1 MSTTN
6 TLLVIWL
13 AAAWLMTAGWA
24 WQRRRNN
31 AGIVDVLWSTG
42 VGGSAVLAALIGP
55 GAGATRVAMAVLGG
69 AWGLRLALHLWRR
82 VSGEEEDG
90 RYRALREHWH
100 GSQLKFFGFFQFQAF
115 LVGLFALPFLA
126 VAANPVTSLA
136 SIVFAIALW
145 LVSVGGES
153 LADRQLAAF
162 RADPANKGKT
172 CRAGLWRYSRHPN
185 YFFEWLHWFVYVV
198 LAIGSPLWWLA
209 WSGPVVMFLFLR
221 FVSGVP
227 YTETQALRSRGD
239 AYRRYQQDTPM
250 FFPWF
255 PKHES
260 DNA

>member
-13 AAAWLMTAGWA
+13 ASAWLMTAGWA
-24 WQRRRNN
+24 WQRRKTN

-42 VGGSAVLAALIGP
+42 VGGAAVLAAFIGS
-55 GAGATRVAMAVLGG
+55 GAVLSRVVMAGLGG
-69 AWGLRLALHLWRR
+69 LWGLRLALHLWRR
-82 VSGEEEDG
+82 VAGEAEDG

-100 GSQLKFFGFFQFQAF
+100 GSQAKFFGFFQFQAF
-115 LVGLFALPFLA
+115 LIGLFAVPFIA
-126 VAANPVTSLA
+126 VAANPLISVPA
-136 SIVFAIALW
+136 IVAAIVVW
-145 LVSVGGES
+145 LISVGGES

-162 RADPANKGKT
+162 RADPSNRGKT

-185 YFFEWLHWFVYVV
+185 YFFEWLHWFAYVL
-198 LAIGSPLWWLA
+198 LALGSPLWWLA

-227 YTETQALRSRGD
+227 YTETQALRSRGE
-239 AYRRYQQDTPM
+239 AYRRYQRDTPM

>member
-6 TLLVIWL
+6 TLLIIWL

-24 WQRRRNN
+24 WQRRQHN
-31 AGIVDVLWSTG
+31 AGIVDVLWSVA
-42 VGGSAVLAALIGP
+42 VGGAAVLAALIGS
-55 GAGATRVAMAVLGG
+55 GAPVARFVMAVLGG
-69 AWGLRLALHLWRR
+69 LWAFRLALHLWRR
-82 VSGEEEDG
+82 VAGEEEDG

-115 LVGLFALPFLA
+115 LVGLFAVPFIA
-126 VAANPVTSLA
+126 VAANP
-136 SIVFAIALW
+136 IVSTMGLVVAIAIW
-145 LVSVGGES
+145 LISVGGES

-172 CRAGLWRYSRHPN
+172 CRDGLWRYSRHPN
-185 YFFEWLHWFVYVV
+185 YFFEWLHWFVYLV

-239 AYRRYQQDTPM
+239 EYRRYQRDTPM

-255 PKHES
+255 PKPES
-260 DNA
+260 ENA

>member
-1 MSTTN
+1 MN

-13 AAAWLMTAGWA
+13 ASAWLMTAGWA
-24 WQRRRNN
+24 WQRRHRN
-31 AGIVDVLWSTG
+31 AGIVDVLWSVA
-42 VGGSAVLAALIGP
+42 VGAAAVLAALVGS
-55 GAGATRVAMAVLGG
+55 GAPVTRVVTAVLGG
-69 AWGLRLALHLWRR
+69 LWACRLAWHLWRR
-82 VSGEEEDG
+82 VSAEEEDG

-100 GSQLKFFGFFQFQAF
+100 GSQGKFFGFFQFQAF
-115 LVGLFALPFLA
+115 LVGLFAVPFIA
-126 VAANPVTSLA
+126 VAANPVSSMAAMT
-136 SIVFAIALW
+136 VAIAIW
-145 LVSVGGES
+145 LASVGGEA

-172 CRAGLWRYSRHPN
+172 CRDGLWRYSRHPN

-239 AYRRYQQDTPM
+239 AYRRYQRDTPM